1 MPKISAIV
9 IQKIFSTT
17 FKELGSGF
25 FGTVYKAK
33 YKGEIIAAKK
43 LDVTSRNAK
52 EIVAEIVQLSKLNHQ
67 NIVRF
72 IDYYIERKGSIEVCY
87 IYMEFMEG
95 KWLKLTKFNRLFKV
109 VP

>member
-43 LDVTSRNAK
+43 LKVTSRNME
-52 EIVAEIVQLSKLNHQ
+52 EILAEIDQLSKLNHQ

-72 IDYYIERKGSIEVCY
+72 ISVDYEHYRSTLICF

-95 KWLKLTKFNRLFKV
+95 QWLKLTKFNRLFKV